1 VLFTQR
7 EDFTGAAV
15 PFCQGH
21 LHAGT
26 VSQFRAATRTV
37 PPNNPICLAVGL
49 SGLDCTPD
57 QIGGY
62 VRASSADSGG
72 GALWAQ
78 RIAGGGVTAPL
89 CQLPCR

>member
-7 EDFTGAAV
+7 EDFTGVAV

-26 VSQFRAATRTV
+26 LSQFRAVTWTV

-49 SGLDCTPD
+49 SEPDCTPA
-57 QIGGY
+57 QIGGSARGY
-62 VRASSADSGG
+62 QRLPAPFEVPATATQTAARPYFYAST
-72 GALWAQ
+72 ALA
-78 RIAGGGVTAPL
+78 
-89 CQLPCR
+89 